1 MKLNTKDYEAK
12 MQKAIA
18 SYQEN
23 LSSIRA
29 GQANAAILNKIN
41 FEYWGAPTPLNSMA
55 DIRVADAKTLT
66 VTPYDATTLKEM
78 EKAILA
84 SDIGITPTN
93 DGKIIRLV
101 FPQPTEER
109 RKELAKQVQQFGED
123 AKVAIRNIRRD
134 ANDMCKKMK
143 KDGEMT
149 EDEQKASEKSVQDLT
164 DKYCKTIDTMVA
176 DIKEVDAVTSK
187 KKDEIMKI

>member
-1 MKLNTKDYEAK
+1 MKLDTKDYEVK

-29 GQANAAILNKIN
+29 GQANAAILNKVT
-41 FEYWGAPTPLNSMA
+41 FEYWGTPTLIKDMA
-55 DIRVADAKTLT
+55 AIMATDSRTLT
-66 VTPYDATTLKEM
+66 VTPYDATVIKAM
-78 EKAILA
+78 EKAILV
-84 SDIGITPTN
+84 SDIGITPSN
-93 DGKIIRLV
+93 DGKVIRLV
-101 FPQPTEER
+101 FPQLTEDR
-109 RKELAKQVQQFGED
+109 RKELAKQVQQAGED
-123 AKVAIRNIRRD
+123 AKVAIRNVRRD

-149 EDEQKASEKSVQDLT
+149 EDEQKASEKTVQDLT
-164 DKYCKTIDTMVA
+164 DKY
-176 DIKEVDAVTSK
+176 IKEVDAVTSK

>member
-1 MKLNTKDYEAK
+1 MKLNTKDYEVK

-18 SYQEN
+18 AYSEN
-23 LSSIRA
+23 LLTIRA
-29 GQANAAILNKIN
+29 GQANTAVLAKVN
-41 FEYWGAPTPLNSMA
+41 FEYWGAPTPLMSMA
-55 DIRVADAKTLT
+55 DVRLADTKTVT
-66 VTPYDATTLKEM
+66 VTPYDATTLKAM

-93 DGKIIRLV
+93 DGKVIRLV

-109 RKELAKQVQQFGED
+109 RKELAKQVQKMGEE
-123 AKVAIRNIRRD
+123 AKVAIRNVRRD

-149 EDEQKASEKSVQDLT
+149 EDEQKASEKTVQDLT
-164 DKYCKTIDTMVA
+164 DKY
-176 DIKEVDAVTSK
+176 IKEVDAVSAK
-187 KKDEIMKI
+187 KEKEIMQI